1 MFLCLVATTGHCPTM
16 PRIPRQLN
24 YQPFHRDLDGL
35 MAFSAKRKPMFDAGL
50 IFKTSVPQT
59 DGRRTC
65 HGWVA
70 LEISTWT
77 FFGLGST
84 AKDEKV
90 KYVAE
95 KTKGKVE
102 ASERFQLKEKA

>member
-1 MFLCLVATTGHCPTM
+1 
-16 PRIPRQLN
+16 
-24 YQPFHRDLDGL
+24 
-35 MAFSAKRKPMFDAGL
+35 MFDAGL